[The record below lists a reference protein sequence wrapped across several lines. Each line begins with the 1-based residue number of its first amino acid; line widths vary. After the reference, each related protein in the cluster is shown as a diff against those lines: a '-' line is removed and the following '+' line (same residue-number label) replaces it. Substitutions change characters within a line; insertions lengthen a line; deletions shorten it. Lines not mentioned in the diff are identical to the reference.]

1 MHMFENKELKLVNG
15 KQQSALLD
23 GELYESVGLAIELIK
38 SEDKKVNIP
47 AISEI
52 TGIGRQ
58 KLYRD
63 QRVRALLGTQSKS
76 HVRKIDIGVINGKI
90 LSRRRELLGFS
101 QRDLAEKIGE
111 GQSYISIAENQGLV
125 GKDKLKKLC
134 DILGLDSTKF
144 EEPGVSP
151 SDKLVLEPKLSSYL
165 KFICEN
171 YFLKPESVAVNQHEM
186 SLEVEP
192 FDPLLYRQA
201 VNLLVK
207 DKVLVAHAVL
217 ADHYYQQELN
227 SLVSQPTTS
236 SDKSQETAQPE
247 EDEEDK
253 FLVIMSGSSELH
265 AVKDAAAAQALIKKL
280 VSTNGFDMS
289 KSFHV
294 YKLVS
299 VASAEVRIVSTDC

>member
-1 MHMFENKELKLVNG
+1 MHMFENKAFNLLNKG
-15 KQQSALLD
+15 KQSSEQ
-23 GELYESVGLAIELIK
+23 ELHELVALAIELLK
-38 SEDKKVNIP
+38 NEDRKINVP
-47 AISEI
+47 VISEM
-52 TGIGRQ
+52 TGISKQ
-58 KLYRD
+58 ALYRSEKI
-63 QRVRALLGTQSKS
+63 RGLLGTKARS
-76 HVRKIDIGVINGKI
+76 HVRKINIGVVNGKI
-90 LSRRRELLGFS
+90 LSKRREILGFS
-101 QRDLAEKIGE
+101 QRDLAKKIDE
-111 GQSYISIAENQGLV
+111 EQSYISIAENQGLI
-125 GKDKLKKLC
+125 GKDKLKHLC

-151 SDKLVLEPKLSSYL
+151 SDKLVLEPTLSSYL

-186 SLEVEP
+186 SSEVEP

-227 SLVSQPTTS
+227 SLVSQPSS
-236 SDKSQETAQPE
+236 SDGSQEIPQPE

-265 AVKDAAAAQALIKKL
+265 TVKDAAAAQALIKKL
-280 VSTNGFDMS
+280 VSTTGFDMS
-289 KSFHV
+289 RSFHI

>member
-1 MHMFENKELKLVNG
+1 M
-15 KQQSALLD
+15 
-23 GELYESVGLAIELIK
+23 I
-38 SEDKKVNIP
+38 
-47 AISEI
+47 
-52 TGIGRQ
+52 
-58 KLYRD
+58 
-63 QRVRALLGTQSKS
+63 
-76 HVRKIDIGVINGKI
+76 
-90 LSRRRELLGFS
+90 
-101 QRDLAEKIGE
+101 
-111 GQSYISIAENQGLV
+111 

-151 SDKLVLEPKLSSYL
+151 CDKLELEPTLSSYL

-186 SLEVEP
+186 SSEVEP

-227 SLVSQPTTS
+227 SLVSQPSS
-236 SDKSQETAQPE
+236 SDGSQEIPQPE
-247 EDEEDK
+247 EDEQDK
-253 FLVIMSGSSELH
+253 FLVIVSGSSELH

>member
-1 MHMFENKELKLVNG
+1 MHMFESTGLKLVNG

-23 GELYESVGLAIELIK
+23 AELYESVGLAIDLLK
-38 SEDKKVNIP
+38 SEDRRVNIP

-63 QRVRALLGTQSKS
+63 ERVRALLGTQSKS

-101 QRDLAEKIGE
+101 QRDLAKKIDE
-111 GQSYISIAENQGLV
+111 GQSYISVAENQGLI
-125 GKDKLKKLC
+125 GKDKLKRLC

-144 EEPGVSP
+144 EGKSVSP
-151 SDKLVLEPKLSSYL
+151 CDKLVLEPTLSSYL
-165 KFICEN
+165 KFISEN

-186 SLEVEP
+186 SSEVEP
-192 FDPLLYRQA
+192 FDPLLYKQA

-207 DKVLVAHAVL
+207 DRVLVAHAVL

-227 SLVSQPTTS
+227 SLVSLPSS
-236 SDKSQETAQPE
+236 SDGSQEIPQPE
-247 EDEEDK
+247 EDEQDK
-253 FLVIMSGSSELH
+253 FLVIVSGSSELH
-265 AVKDAAAAQALIKKL
+265 TVKDAAAAQALIKKL
-280 VSTNGFDMS
+280 VSTTGFDMS
-289 KSFHV
+289 RSFHI

>member
-1 MHMFENKELKLVNG
+1 MHMFENKAFNLLNKG
-15 KQQSALLD
+15 KQSSEQ
-23 GELYESVGLAIELIK
+23 ELHELVALAIELLK
-38 SEDKKVNIP
+38 NEDRKINVP
-47 AISEI
+47 VISEM
-52 TGIGRQ
+52 TGISKQ
-58 KLYRD
+58 ALYRSEKI
-63 QRVRALLGTQSKS
+63 RGLLGTKARS
-76 HVRKIDIGVINGKI
+76 HVRKINIGVVNGKI
-90 LSRRRELLGFS
+90 LSKRRELLGFS
-101 QRDLAEKIGE
+101 QRDLAKKIDE
-111 GQSYISIAENQGLV
+111 EQSYISIAENQGLI

-144 EEPGVSP
+144 EEPGVSS
-151 SDKLVLEPKLSSYL
+151 SDKLELEPTLSSYL

-186 SLEVEP
+186 SSEVEP

-265 AVKDAAAAQALIKKL
+265 AVKDAAAAQALIKRL
-280 VSTNGFDMS
+280 VSTAGFDMS

>member
-1 MHMFENKELKLVNG
+1 MHMFENKGLKLLNRG
-15 KQQSALLD
+15 KQSSEQ
-23 GELYESVGLAIELIK
+23 ELHELVVLAIELLKNENRKIN
-38 SEDKKVNIP
+38 VP
-47 AISEI
+47 VISEM
-52 TGIGRQ
+52 TGISKQ
-58 KLYRD
+58 ALYRSEKI
-63 QRVRALLGTQSKS
+63 RSLLGTQARS
-76 HVRKIDIGVINGKI
+76 HVRKINIGVVNGKV

-101 QRDLAEKIGE
+101 QRDLAKKIDE
-111 GQSYISIAENQGLV
+111 EQSYISIAENQGLI
-125 GKDKLKKLC
+125 GKDKLKRLC

-144 EEPGVSP
+144 EGQSVS
-151 SDKLVLEPKLSSYL
+151 SCDKLELEPTLSSYL

-186 SLEVEP
+186 SSEVEP

-227 SLVSQPTTS
+227 SLVSQPSS
-236 SDKSQETAQPE
+236 SDGSQEIPQS
-247 EDEEDK
+247 EDDEQDK

-265 AVKDAAAAQALIKKL
+265 TVKDAASAQALIKRL

-289 KSFHV
+289 RSFHV